1 MNRTVYMDHSA
12 TTAVRAEAVES
23 MLPWFGEEYGNA
35 SSVHGFGRR
44 AHEALERARA
54 TIASRLGARPAEIV
68 FTSGGTESDN
78 LAIQGIAA
86 AAGKG
91 HIVTSA
97 IEHPAVLTTC
107 SVLEKRGF
115 DVTRLPVDDTGLVR
129 PADLEQALRPDTIL
143 VSIMAANSEVG
154 TIQPVAELA
163 ALADAAGVPFHTDAV
178 QAVGKIPVD
187 VDEWGVDLLSLS
199 AHKFYG
205 PKGVGALYVRAGTR
219 LRALQH
225 GGHHEQKR
233 RAGTENVPGAVGMAT
248 ALDLICAEMPAEA
261 TRLRHLRDRLQQGLL
276 DNVDHSSLNG
286 HPTQRL
292 PHLLNLTCENAE
304 GESILLSLDA
314 CGIAVST
321 GSACSSGS
329 LEPSHVLLA
338 MGIPAE
344 MAHGSVRFSLGRA
357 NTAEDVEYVI
367 QKLPPIVERLR
378 SMSPLTITS

>member
-1 MNRTVYMDHSA
+1 MKRAVYMDHSA
-12 TTAVRAEAVES
+12 TTAVRAEVVEA
-23 MLPWFGEEYGNA
+23 MLPWFGEEFGNA

-44 AHEALERARA
+44 AHEALERAREA
-54 TIASRLGARPAEIV
+54 IAARLGARPAEII

-91 HIVTSA
+91 HIITSA

-163 ALADAAGVPFHTDAV
+163 ARADAAGVPFHTDAV
-178 QAVGKIPVD
+178 QAVGKIPVG

-225 GGHHEQKR
+225 GGHHEHRR

-344 MAHGSVRFSLGRA
+344 KAHGSVRFSLGRA

-367 QKLPPIVERLR
+367 QQLPPIVERLR
-378 SMSPLTITS
+378 RMSPLTIAS